1 VNIRTSLVVL
11 TALAA
16 MATTSLSATPA
27 SAWGGDRHYGE
38 IANNG
43 PGFGGAPNSAVTH
56 PDPHVPGATLPPGG
70 PRPMP
75 SAPHPI
81 PSAGGGSPN
90 PSGNGGVW
98 NHRPWATNPL
108 SGGRDTNNRLCDF
121 GGCPGDG
128 WSHPWWRHHVWGP
141 TGYPTQT
148 PGYPTTPA
156 YPTTPVYTPTPVYTQ
171 APTYTA
177 PTPTYIAPAPTYTAP
192 TPTYAAPTP
201 TYAAP
206 TPTYAAPAPTYTAA
220 PAQPVSQN
228 CNCVTKSYM
237 QDGTVVF
244 TDVCTKETAMAAP
257 AGWQQGQPAPQQ
269 STY

>member
-38 IANNG
+38 IPNNG

-56 PDPHVPGATLPPGG
+56 PDPHVPGATLPP
-70 PRPMP
+70 
-75 SAPHPI
+75 
-81 PSAGGGSPN
+81 SAG
-90 PSGNGGVW
+90 
-98 NHRPWATNPL
+98 HQRPWATNPL
-108 SGGRDTNNRLCDF
+108 SSAGGRNSSNRPCDF

-148 PGYPTTPA
+148 SGYPTAPA
-156 YPTTPVYTPTPVYTQ
+156 YPATPIYTQAPVYTQ
-171 APTYTA
+171 APAYTA
-177 PTPTYIAPAPTYTAP
+177 PTPTYIAPAPTYTS
-192 TPTYAAPTP
+192 
-201 TYAAP
+201 P
-206 TPTYAAPAPTYTAA
+206 TPTYAAPAPTYTAPAPTYTPA

-228 CNCVTKSYM
+228 CNCLTKSYM
-237 QDGTVVF
+237 QDGAVVF

-257 AGWQQGQPAPQQ
+257 AGWQQGQPAPQP